1 MSYWSVR
8 YIVILFA
15 VCAVI
20 GLVSIYW
27 IRETAKDNR
36 LQTSSL
42 FVQNIAERLGGE
54 NDLEIPKN
62 LDDIVGN
69 KLQYFDVDSNFCLY
83 VIDEDGHLK
92 YSMPQMT
99 QQEFNKK
106 WDYNELISPQ
116 SKFNLISSPVYG
128 HSLKEVG
135 KTVLIQSNQSLTNSE
150 SIITVIIVMLV
161 IFTSAGLLTIYLL
174 SSRLSLPLRQVTA
187 ATQRIEKGDY
197 CIDNLQVKTQER
209 EITQL
214 VESFSGMATRL
225 KQLED
230 WRILSLAG
238 VSHELKT
245 PVTSI
250 KGLIHAVKDEVV
262 TGEEA
267 EEFLNL
273 ALQETGRLDRMVADL
288 LDYNVFASGNVS
300 MRSDRVELTGLLG
313 EVVQQWKLIDNHQ
326 EVECE
331 LGIPEDEVYIIGDAL
346 RIRQIIVN
354 LLNNCLQAKHSE
366 RNLMIKVRLQ
376 CNKPDTESDSEL
388 NAERD
393 TKSHI
398 EQGTEREHVIL
409 EIEDNGIGISLEDA
423 PNIFERFYRGERKSA
438 RPHGLGLGLTYSQQL
453 AHAQGGDL
461 TLKSTSKNGSVFV
474 VRFPIA

>member
-1 MSYWSVR
+1 
-8 YIVILFA
+8 
-15 VCAVI
+15 
-20 GLVSIYW
+20 VSIYW

-69 KLQYFDVDSNFCLY
+69 KLQYFDVDANFCLY
-83 VIDEDGHLK
+83 VIDEDGDLK

-99 QQEFNKK
+99 QQEFNQK

-150 SIITVIIVMLV
+150 SIITVIIIMLV

-225 KQLED
+225 KQLEE

-313 EVVQQWKLIDNHQ
+313 EVVQQWELIDNHQ
-326 EVECE
+326 EVKCE
-331 LGIPEDEVYIIGDAL
+331 LLIPEDEVYVMGDAL

-354 LLNNCLQAKHSE
+354 LLNNCVQAKHSE
-366 RNLMIKVRLQ
+366 RKLMINVRLQ
-376 CNKPDTESDSEL
+376 CNTLD
-388 NAERD
+388 
-393 TKSHI
+393 
-398 EQGTEREHVIL
+398 TEREQAIL
-409 EIEDNGIGISLEDA
+409 EIEDNGTGISHQDA
-423 PNIFERFYRGERKSA
+423 PNIFERFYRGERKIA

-453 AHAQGGDL
+453 AQAQGGDL

>member
-1 MSYWSVR
+1 
-8 YIVILFA
+8 
-15 VCAVI
+15 
-20 GLVSIYW
+20 VSIYW

-69 KLQYFDVDSNFCLY
+69 KLQYFDVDANFCLY
-83 VIDEDGHLK
+83 VIDEDGDLK

-99 QQEFNKK
+99 QQEFNQK

-150 SIITVIIVMLV
+150 SIITVIIIMLV

-225 KQLED
+225 KQLEE

-313 EVVQQWKLIDNHQ
+313 EVVQQWELIDNHQ
-326 EVECE
+326 EVKCE
-331 LGIPEDEVYIIGDAL
+331 LLIPEDEVYVMGDAL

-354 LLNNCLQAKHSE
+354 LLNNCVQAKHSE
-366 RNLMIKVRLQ
+366 RKLMINVRLQ
-376 CNKPDTESDSEL
+376 CNTLD
-388 NAERD
+388 
-393 TKSHI
+393 
-398 EQGTEREHVIL
+398 TEREQAIL
-409 EIEDNGIGISLEDA
+409 EIEDNGTGISHEDA
-423 PNIFERFYRGERKSA
+423 PNIFERFYRGERKIA

-453 AHAQGGDL
+453 AQAQGGDL

>member
-20 GLVSIYW
+20 GLVSVYW

-54 NDLEIPKN
+54 NALEIPKN

-69 KLQYFDVDSNFCLY
+69 KLQYFDVDANFCLY
-83 VIDEDGHLK
+83 VVDEDGHLK

-99 QQEFNKK
+99 QQEFNEK

-150 SIITVIIVMLV
+150 AIITVIIIMLV

-197 CIDNLQVKTQER
+197 CIDNLQVKTQEK

-225 KQLED
+225 KQLEE

-313 EVVQQWKLIDNHQ
+313 EVVQQWELIDNHQ
-326 EVECE
+326 EVRCE
-331 LGIPEDEVYIIGDAL
+331 LLIPEDEIYVMGDAL

-354 LLNNCLQAKHSE
+354 LLNNCVQAKHSE
-366 RNLMIKVRLQ
+366 RELMIKVRLH
-376 CNKPDTESDSEL
+376 CNTLGTEL
-388 NAERD
+388 NSKRD
-393 TKSHI
+393 AKSDI
-398 EQGTEREHVIL
+398 EHSIEREQAII
-409 EIEDNGIGISLEDA
+409 EIEDNGTGISQEDA
-423 PNIFERFYRGERKSA
+423 PNIFERFYRGERKIA

-453 AHAQGGDL
+453 AQAQGGDL
-461 TLKSTSKNGSVFV
+461 TLKSTSKIGSVFV

>member
-69 KLQYFDVDSNFCLY
+69 KLQYFDVDANFCLY
-83 VIDEDGHLK
+83 VIDEDGDLK

-99 QQEFNKK
+99 QQEFNQK

-150 SIITVIIVMLV
+150 SIITVIIIMLV

-225 KQLED
+225 KQLEE

-313 EVVQQWKLIDNHQ
+313 EVVQQWELIDNHQ
-326 EVECE
+326 EVKCE
-331 LGIPEDEVYIIGDAL
+331 LLIPEDEVYVMGDAL

-354 LLNNCLQAKHSE
+354 LLNNCVQAKHSE
-366 RNLMIKVRLQ
+366 RKLMINVRLQ
-376 CNKPDTESDSEL
+376 CNTLD
-388 NAERD
+388 
-393 TKSHI
+393 
-398 EQGTEREHVIL
+398 TEREQAIL
-409 EIEDNGIGISLEDA
+409 EIEDNGTGISHEDA
-423 PNIFERFYRGERKSA
+423 PNIFERFYRGERKIA

-453 AHAQGGDL
+453 AQAQGGDL

>member
-1 MSYWSVR
+1 M
-8 YIVILFA
+8 VILFV

-42 FVQNIAERLGGE
+42 FVQNIAERLSGDDNNISIPSNL
-54 NDLEIPKN
+54 NDIIK
-62 LDDIVGN
+62 N
-69 KLQYFDVDSNFCLY
+69 KLQFFSVDSSFCLY
-83 VIDEDGHLK
+83 VVDEEGHLK

-99 QQEFNKK
+99 QQEFNEK
-106 WDYNELISPQ
+106 WDYNELTSPN

-150 SIITVIIVMLV
+150 SIVTVIVIMLV
-161 IFTSAGLLTIYLL
+161 IFTLSGLLTIYLL

-187 ATQRIEKGDY
+187 ATQRIQKGDY

-209 EITQL
+209 EISQL

-267 EEFLNL
+267 EEFLTL

-300 MRSDRVELTGLLG
+300 MRSDRVELTELLS
-313 EVVQQWKLIDNHQ
+313 EVVQQWRLIDNHQ

-331 LGIPEDEVYIIGDAL
+331 LVIPEHKVYVIGDAL

-354 LLNNCLQAKHSE
+354 LLNNCIQAKHRE
-366 RNLMIKVRLQ
+366 RRLMIKVRLR
-376 CNKPDTESDSEL
+376 CNTFDIERKIKRNIESD
-388 NAERD
+388 
-393 TKSHI
+393 I
-398 EQGTEREHVIL
+398 EHVSEREQAII
-409 EIEDNGIGISLEDA
+409 EIEDNGTGISQDDA
-423 PNIFERFYRGERKSA
+423 PNIFERFYRGDRKTA

-453 AHAQGGDL
+453 AQAQGGDL
-461 TLKSTSKNGSVFV
+461 ILKSTSKNGSVFV
-474 VRFPIA
+474 IRFPIA

>member
-20 GLVSIYW
+20 GLVSVYW

-54 NDLEIPKN
+54 NALEIPKN

-69 KLQYFDVDSNFCLY
+69 KLQYFDVDANFCLY
-83 VIDEDGHLK
+83 VVDEDGHLK

-99 QQEFNKK
+99 QQEFNEK

-150 SIITVIIVMLV
+150 AIITVIIIMLV

-197 CIDNLQVKTQER
+197 CIDNLQVKTQEK

-225 KQLED
+225 KQLEE

-313 EVVQQWKLIDNHQ
+313 EVVQQWELIDNHQ
-326 EVECE
+326 EVRCE
-331 LGIPEDEVYIIGDAL
+331 LLIPEDEIYVMGDAL

-354 LLNNCLQAKHSE
+354 LLNNCVQAKHSE
-366 RNLMIKVRLQ
+366 RELMIKVRLH
-376 CNKPDTESDSEL
+376 CNTL
-388 NAERD
+388 
-393 TKSHI
+393 
-398 EQGTEREHVIL
+398 GTELKSKRDAKSDIEHSIAREQAII
-409 EIEDNGIGISLEDA
+409 EIEDNGTGISQEDA
-423 PNIFERFYRGERKSA
+423 PNIFERFYRGERKIA

-453 AHAQGGDL
+453 AQAQGGDL

-474 VRFPIA
+474 IRFPIA